1 MGFVPVF
8 TSCYVSRDIEL
19 RDTVCMFSES
29 QVFLTILLQIIVQ
42 FVGVNSILLGE
53 NTINIAD
60 NLKNKWI

>member
-1 MGFVPVF
+1 MGFVPAF
-8 TSCYVSRDIEL
+8 PSCYASRDIEL